1 MRLLFAFSILICS
14 FFSYASDIDM
24 SNPNT
29 VLHSVA
35 GKTLKRI
42 SAEKAL
48 IIKDPSYVKVIID
61 AELLPYFDYKY
72 AAYVVLGQHLKK
84 TTKPERDQFVIEFRR
99 YLINAYAHILS
110 EYNEQKLEI
119 IDNPYFKN
127 KRTVSVQVKIRNKD
141 GNVTNVAFK
150 LRKNKKTGEWRVF
163 DVIAEGISML
173 NTKQS
178 EFGELINRHGVGYV
192 TELLKKKNNEVS
204 S

>member
-1 MRLLFAFSILICS
+1 MRLLFALFIFTCS

-48 IIKDPSYVKVIID
+48 ISKDPSYVKVIID

-72 AAYVVLGQHLKK
+72 AAYKVLGRNLKK
-84 TTKPERDQFVIEFRR
+84 TTKEERDQFVVEFRS

-110 EYNEQKLEI
+110 SYNEQKLEI

-127 KRTVSVQVKIRNKD
+127 KRIVNVEVKIRDENNK
-141 GNVTNVAFK
+141 VTNVAFK

-173 NTKQS
+173 NTKES
-178 EFGELINRHGVGYV
+178 EFGELIDRHGVNYV
-192 TELLKKKNNEVS
+192 IELLKKKNNEVPS
-204 S
+204 

>member
-99 YLINAYAHILS
+99 YLI
-110 EYNEQKLEI
+110 EQKLEI